1 MTPYLLDTNVL
12 IDLAVTGPWQA
23 WSQQAFALALESGG
37 VALNPVIFT
46 ELAKN
51 YHRTE
56 ELDAAY
62 PHAVFQRLDLPWNAC
77 FIAGQAH
84 LRYRQ
89 AGGKRDRT
97 LPDFLIGAHAVTTGL
112 TLVTRDAAR
121 YRTYFPGLRL
131 VEPGT
136 HHRDLAARA

>member
-1 MTPYLLDTNVL
+1 MTAHLLDTNVL

-23 WSQQAFALALESGG
+23 WSQEAFAQALESGG
-37 VALNPVIFT
+37 VAVNPLIFC

-51 YHRTE
+51 YHRAE

-62 PHAVFQRLDLPWNAC
+62 PHAVFQRLDLPWEAC
-77 FIAGQAH
+77 FAAGQAH

-97 LPDFLIGAHAVTTGL
+97 LPDFLIGAHALTAGL

-121 YRTYFPGLRL
+121 YRTYFPALRL

-136 HHRDLAARA
+136 HFQQLAAGN